1 MNASVRATVTPR
13 HAPLGPPPAGWSGPV
28 VFTALAM
35 ALAWLVALP
44 VHLTGGLTSP
54 WFVPVSLLVMVTPG
68 VAALVAV
75 RFVDRERRVW
85 TRLGAVTPGGSP
97 ARILGWAAVALGV
110 CVAMVL
116 VALPVG
122 ALLGVYPADFTGL
135 SGLRAVVDEQL
146 EVVGAPPLEV
156 PVAALLVGQLVNV
169 VIGAV
174 INTVPAVGEELD
186 WRGYLF
192 PRLLRL
198 GTVPAIVVSGVVWG
212 LWHAPLLVLGYNYP
226 GTSPAVAIAAMCGMT
241 TVMGAILAWVRMRSN
256 SVWPAA
262 LGHGAVN
269 AAAGFTFVLAEAGS
283 TVDTTQA
290 SILGWSGWIVPT
302 AVVVVLVV
310 RQRLRPAPPA
320 GPVPP
325 GGPGPSAGAA

>member
-1 MNASVRATVTPR
+1 MSARPEGPAHGRLP
-13 HAPLGPPPAGWSGPV
+13 APERLGPSPAGRRGPV
-28 VFTALAM
+28 AFTVLAV

-44 VHLTGGLTSP
+44 LYLTGGQASP
-54 WFVPVSLLVMVTPG
+54 WFLPVSLLVMLTPG
-68 VAALVAV
+68 VAALMTV

-85 TRLGAVTPGGSP
+85 TRLGVVTPGGSP

-110 CVAMVL
+110 CVAIVL

-146 EVVGAPPLEV
+146 EAVGAPPLEV

-174 INTVPAVGEELD
+174 VNTVPALGEELG

-198 GTVPAIVVSGVVWG
+198 GTVPALVVSGVVWG
-212 LWHAPLLVLGYNYP
+212 VWHAPLL
-226 GTSPAVAIAAMCGMT
+226 
-241 TVMGAILAWVRMRSN
+241 
-256 SVWPAA
+256 
-262 LGHGAVN
+262 
-269 AAAGFTFVLAEAGS
+269 
-283 TVDTTQA
+283 
-290 SILGWSGWIVPT
+290 WSGWIVP
-302 AVVVVLVV
+302 AVLDAVLVV
-310 RQRLRPAPPA
+310 RGRLRPAPQVGPA
-320 GPVPP
+320 
-325 GGPGPSAGAA
+325 

>member
-1 MNASVRATVTPR
+1 MTAPVRRATTPR
-13 HAPLGPPPAGWSGPV
+13 LAPLGPPPDGWPGPA
-28 VFTALAM
+28 VFTLLAV
-35 ALAWLVALP
+35 ALAWLVASPLF
-44 VHLTGGLTSP
+44 LTGGLASP
-54 WFVPVSLLVMVTPG
+54 WFLPVSLLVMLTPG
-68 VAALVAV
+68 VAALVTV
-75 RFVDRERRVW
+75 RLVDRERRVW
-85 TRLGAVTPGGSP
+85 TRLGVVTPGASP
-97 ARILGWAAVALGV
+97 ARVLAWAAAALGV

-122 ALLGVYPADFTGL
+122 ALLGVYPADFVGL

-146 EVVGAPPLEV
+146 EAVGAPPLQV

-174 INTVPAVGEELD
+174 INTVPALGEELG

-212 LWHAPLLVLGYNYP
+212 VWHAPLLVLGYNYP
-226 GTSPAVAIAAMCGMT
+226 GASPLVAIAAMCGMA
-241 TVMGAILAWVRMRSN
+241 TVVGAILAWVRMRSD

-262 LGHGAVN
+262 LGHGAIN
-269 AAAGFTFVLAEAGS
+269 AAAGFTFVLAEAGA

-290 SILGWSGWIVPT
+290 SILGWSGWIVP
-302 AVVVVLVV
+302 AVLVAVLVV
-310 RQRLRPAPPA
+310 RGRLRPATPVRPA
-320 GPVPP
+320 
-325 GGPGPSAGAA
+325 